1 MYIAFLDGF
10 EGLRDAPW
18 KPQPCV
24 ALHEA
29 SIFDLLEDQDLLLH
43 HPYDSFEPVV
53 RLVEEA
59 ADDPNV
65 VAIKQILYRTAQ
77 DSRIISALIRAAQK
91 GKSVVVLI
99 ELKARFDEARN
110 LERAEE
116 LELAGAQLI
125 YGIKGLKCHAKVC
138 LVMRREAGRM
148 RRYVHFGTG
157 NYNESTAKLYTD
169 VSYLTARSE
178 YGRDAAAFFNGI
190 TGRSQLS
197 GLRKLL
203 PAPTHLKK
211 TLLELIAY
219 ERDQAALGDKAK
231 ILVKI
236 NSLQDKEVIDALYE
250 ASKAGVKIRLMIRG
264 ICCLRPQVRG
274 LSENIVVHSLI
285 DRYLEHARLFAFHHG
300 GEERVYL
307 SSADWMTRN
316 LESRVELMV
325 PVEDTKSRKSMLEIL
340 TKQFEDNVQAW
351 HLDAEGQYGP
361 TINKQKSAF
370 RLQKHFAE
378 QASKRTQEAQRE
390 AAGVLEMHLPPG
402 RSQAS

>member
-1 MYIAFLDGF
+1 
-10 EGLRDAPW
+10 
-18 KPQPCV
+18 
-24 ALHEA
+24 
-29 SIFDLLEDQDLLLH
+29 
-43 HPYDSFEPVV
+43 
-53 RLVEEA
+53 
-59 ADDPNV
+59 
-65 VAIKQILYRTAQ
+65 
-77 DSRIISALIRAAQK
+77 
-91 GKSVVVLI
+91 
-99 ELKARFDEARN
+99 
-110 LERAEE
+110 
-116 LELAGAQLI
+116 
-125 YGIKGLKCHAKVC
+125 
-138 LVMRREAGRM
+138 
-148 RRYVHFGTG
+148 
-157 NYNESTAKLYTD
+157 
-169 VSYLTARSE
+169 
-178 YGRDAAAFFNGI
+178 
-190 TGRSQLS
+190 LS